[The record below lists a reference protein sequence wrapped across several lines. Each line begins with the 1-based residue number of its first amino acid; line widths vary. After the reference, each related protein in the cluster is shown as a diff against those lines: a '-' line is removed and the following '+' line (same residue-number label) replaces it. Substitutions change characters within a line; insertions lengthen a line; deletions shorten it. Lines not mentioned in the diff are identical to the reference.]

1 MVRDFYAEN
10 LFSPMLKALKVDNK
24 EIRSVMLSSLML
36 GYTFNNEILNLFSS
50 LGLSDKKVKT
60 LFAKS
65 IQTILTAPL

>member
-1 MVRDFYAEN
+1 
-10 LFSPMLKALKVDNK
+10 
-24 EIRSVMLSSLML
+24 
-36 GYTFNNEILNLFSS
+36 LFSS